1 MYYRWFVIYGSL
13 FRAVISKYTL
23 NKNSPRSE
31 AEIEK
36 EKKTKKNRIQNSCL
50 HTGL

>member
-1 MYYRWFVIYGSL
+1 MYYRWFAVYGSL
-13 FRAVISKYTL
+13 FRAVISEHTL

-36 EKKTKKNRIQNSCL
+36 KTGFKTLMSSHRFIIQ
-50 HTGL
+50 